1 MSFSS
6 WMLEFCS
13 AFYSTYTINGEPNNV
28 GDILTTITTAATT
41 VGVPNGYVEAK
52 DVQYMNT
59 TSMYIE
65 SLSDEELKTIRQELE
80 SDMIYKDLD
89 LSNKDYTNIKTL

>member
-1 MSFSS
+1 MNFLS
-6 WMLEFCS
+6 WILEFCT
-13 AFYSTYTINGEPNNV
+13 AFYSTYTSSGDPNNV
-28 GDILTTITTAATT
+28 SDILTTVTTAATT

-65 SLSDEELKTIRQELE
+65 SLSDEELKTIKQELE
-80 SDMIYKDLD
+80 ADIIYKDLD
-89 LSNKDYTNIKTL
+89 LSNKDYTNTKTL